1 MIYVANQL
9 FKTHPEGIEQQF
21 AACSGLSQSI
31 SEEFD
36 RGTELQAQ
44 TLQQAC
50 ESWGQ
55 FYSSIWQVKDPQEFF
70 MLLSSQL
77 HASAE
82 QTQHYWHALHSLSQQ
97 IQEKMFALEQTFSPM
112 ITEALIDITP
122 ASIVSE
128 KVITELNTESKA
140 KSIAHSKA
148 NPAAQV
154 LPKLELKP
162 AATQKPKAKVD
173 GTKIASKLTSK
184 TTLTSTPKT
193 AENEV
198 KTAVQTVTKA
208 TPKATTKAKTK
219 AATKTVSKT
228 ATPPEAT
235 PQGQTSEKKRNSHNS
250 TNNRSS
256 RNQS

>member
-70 MLLSSQL
+70 MLLSTHL
-77 HASAE
+77 HANAE
-82 QTQHYWHALHSLSQQ
+82 QTQHYWHAVHSLSQQ

-112 ITEALIDITP
+112 MTETLIDITP
-122 ASIVSE
+122 STASE
-128 KVITELNTESKA
+128 KVTTAPNTENKA
-140 KSIAHSKA
+140 KTRA
-148 NPAAQV
+148 
-154 LPKLELKP
+154 KP
-162 AATQKPKAKVD
+162 AAPILPKIELTPAATKKPKAKIQ
-173 GTKIASKLTSK
+173 GAKAAIK
-184 TTLTSTPKT
+184 TTLTNTPKPAD
-193 AENEV
+193 AEA
-198 KTAVQTVTKA
+198 KTAVQTVAKS
-208 TPKATTKAKTK
+208 TTKAIAKP
-219 AATKTVSKT
+219 
-228 ATPPEAT
+228 ATPPETT
-235 PQGQTSEKKRNSHNS
+235 PEGQTSEKKRNTRNTTNS
-250 TNNRSS
+250 RSS
-256 RNQS
+256 RNQN

>member
-112 ITEALIDITP
+112 ITETLIDITP
-122 ASIVSE
+122 ASVVSE
-128 KVITELNTESKA
+128 KVITEPNTESKA
-140 KSIAHSKA
+140 KSIAHSRVKS
-148 NPAAQV
+148 AAPI
-154 LPKLELKP
+154 LPKLELRP

-173 GTKIASKLTSK
+173 GTKIASKIASK

-193 AENEV
+193 AETEV
-198 KTAVQTVTKA
+198 KTAVQTVA
-208 TPKATTKAKTK
+208 KATTRATTK

-228 ATPPEAT
+228 ATPPETT
-235 PQGQTSEKKRNSHNS
+235 PQGQTSEKKRNTHNS
-250 TNNRSS
+250 TNSRSS

>member
-112 ITEALIDITP
+112 ITETLIDITP

-128 KVITELNTESKA
+128 KVMTKPNTEGKA
-140 KSIAHSKA
+140 KSITHNKA
-148 NPAAQV
+148 NPEALI
-154 LPKLELKP
+154 LPKLKLRP
-162 AATQKPKAKVD
+162 TPSQKPKAKIQ
-173 GTKIASKLTSK
+173 GTKIAAKATSK
-184 TTLTSTPKT
+184 TTRTSTQKT
-193 AENEV
+193 AETEV

-208 TPKATTKAKTK
+208 TPKATTK
-219 AATKTVSKT
+219 TVSKT
-228 ATPPEAT
+228 ATPPETT
-235 PQGQTSEKKRNSHNS
+235 PQGQTSEKKRNTHNS
-250 TNNRSS
+250 TNSRSS